1 METATIDAISVKKE
15 LYKSKAM
22 AKFSYYVGGSIY
34 YTVELESG
42 TYKFP
47 MSTTDDVKLDDMP
60 LKTKGEAMMQVDIE
74 LVNVYEAVEPIY
86 VYDNDEEKF
95 VEATCKKLSADLG
108 TTEFF
113 AEMRGSE
120 LNRWI
125 AMAIKSGEFMK
136 VD

>member
-1 METATIDAISVKKE
+1 MNLTANEVKKE

-34 YTVELESG
+34 YTVKLESG

-47 MSTTDDVKLDDMP
+47 MSTVEENEGSVKL
-60 LKTKGEAMMQVDIE
+60 
-74 LVNVYEAVEPIY
+74 
-86 VYDNDEEKF
+86 
-95 VEATCKKLSADLG
+95 SSDLG

-113 AEMRGSE
+113 AEMKGSE

-125 AMAIKSGEFMK
+125 QMAIKSGEFMK
-136 VD
+136 VS

>member
-1 METATIDAISVKKE
+1 MSLTANEVKKE

-22 AKFSYYVGGSIY
+22 AKFSYYVGGSLY

-47 MSTTDDVKLDDMP
+47 MST
-60 LKTKGEAMMQVDIE
+60 
-74 LVNVYEAVEPIY
+74 VEESEDHDSEGS
-86 VYDNDEEKF
+86 VR
-95 VEATCKKLSADLG
+95 LSSDLG

-113 AEMRGSE
+113 SEMKGSD

-125 AMAIKSGEFMK
+125 QMAIKSGEFIK
-136 VD
+136 VSE

>member
-1 METATIDAISVKKE
+1 METAMISATSVKKE

-22 AKFSYYVGGSIY
+22 AKFSHYVGGSIY

-47 MSTTDDVKLDDMP
+47 MSTTEDKSFYYPSEDDGDEM
-60 LKTKGEAMMQVDIE
+60 EFEYIE
-74 LVNVYEAVEPIY
+74 
-86 VYDNDEEKF
+86 
-95 VEATCKKLSADLG
+95 LSADLG

-113 AEMRGSE
+113 AEMKGSE

-125 AMAIKSGEFMK
+125 QKAIESGEFMK
-136 VD
+136 ID